1 MKKRL
6 FTLLLA
12 VCIVTAVL
20 TIGAAADNTWD
31 GSVNTDWYNDSK
43 SAFTINTA
51 ADLAGLAT
59 LVNEGNNFYGKTITL
74 GDNIDLANK
83 EWTPIGKSGKPFSGT
98 FDGDGKTISNLYI
111 NKGFA
116 NSAANSYIGLFGLTN
131 SPAVI
136 KNVNIENVDIQG
148 SLYVGAIVGYGF
160 TGSEI
165 SNCHISGKIEIDG
178 WWYIGGIGGN
188 GYVSAVKNCTV
199 TGSEG
204 SYIKANNSGSYV
216 GGIWGYR
223 GEGSMIIS
231 GCTVENLAL
240 SACDRIGGISGI
252 AHYGNTI
259 EKCAI
264 IDSTITSDNNI
275 GNTGLI
281 AGADLGDNTYGI
293 AKILDCTVTDTT
305 ATSDG
310 VAVVTKVGSCNHN
323 GEQAEKSA
331 TVGTDVT
338 FENGKITGGTL
349 EQVSDGQLAEGKGL
363 TKNTDGTY
371 TVGTLTADNAI
382 VVVASGSTVN
392 PYNNLPAAI
401 TAANG
406 IAGTDKVTV
415 TIRQS
420 GSYDMFSITR
430 ANVTVEAAEGV
441 TASFTVRS
449 TVSNQLNAANI
460 TLKKLNFVSKN
471 GASIVSFGAC
481 DSLTLDNC
489 TFTGDG
495 TGTALFIHQP
505 NVTITGCTFKDFAYA
520 YDTCGDSH
528 AAGKITI
535 TDNEFININ
544 VPFNGYWGKKATDD
558 TYITI
563 TGNTFNSGDWDAAYI
578 QIWDYSQY
586 LTWAGSTETDRNGSA
601 IKGEIEKNV
610 YIGNVVIY
618 ATHFNWLYDTDSN
631 LTMDDASK
639 ALVKYR
645 VLVVLEDA
653 ESATVRNAD
662 GSAITAFNESNKSE
676 IKTNDT
682 EGRTIIYT
690 ICAGDY
696 IFDIVPEGG
705 GDAVSVP
712 VTVKSTTV
720 NASGGSTNTVTAP
733 AGEKTY
739 VAKVGNEKYTSLAE
753 AIEDAKDDGTVELL
767 QDVYVETWDQVWNV
781 DGMTINGNG
790 KTVTIGKVESNV
802 NGNYLFYGAED
813 LKVNDLTVRFQT
825 NGNGFSM
832 VSGTLDKVKMYGGTN
847 SNYAVFVGN
856 GGTDKTVTV
865 TGCTI
870 ENFGIAVYSQP
881 GTDVKTSNIKVTG
894 SAMTDCGIA
903 ICSYAQSSEFTGNTV
918 TDSTELSFA
927 GGADAAT
934 TVTGNTFDNAG
945 KIWFYGA
952 DLCKVTFEKNR
963 VLGNTYVSTESAQA
977 ATELDVDKNYWG
989 GGAPSSDQVKGGNVT
1004 GSDVYYVASD
1014 MNESDLNTYAP
1025 YTVTI
1030 VYGNGTA
1037 NKVTNH
1043 KLNES
1048 YALPAAPSKS
1058 GYIFLGWSCNGET
1071 YKAEQTVK
1079 VTGNMVFTAVW
1090 GNLPDVSEP
1099 EEQPEP
1105 ELPFYDVTK
1114 GDWFYDAVKYVYYA
1128 DLMDGVDVGVF
1139 APNDTLTRAM
1149 VWTIIARAEG
1159 VDTSGGATWYA
1170 KAQDWVV
1177 GKGISDGTEPNAPI
1191 TREQLVTMLWR
1202 LAGEPALG
1210 SGINAPDAGSV
1221 SSWAQQAMS
1230 WAMYTGLIEGD
1241 ENGAVTPAATATR
1254 AQAAAIMMRYLES

>member
-31 GSVNTDWYNDSK
+31 GSVNTDWYDTSK
-43 SAFTINTA
+43 SAFTIDTA
-51 ADLAGLAT
+51 AELAGLAK
-59 LVNEGNNFYGKTITL
+59 LVNEGNNFSGKTITL

-83 EWTPIGKSGKPFSGT
+83 EWTPIGMSGKPFSGT
-98 FDGDGKTISNLYI
+98 FDGAGKTISNLVI
-111 NKGFA
+111 STPNKS
-116 NSAANSYIGLFGLTN
+116 NVGLFGYTT
-131 SPAVI
+131 VGEI
-136 KNVNIENVDIQG
+136 KNFTLHNADVKGYLE
-148 SLYVGAIVGYGF
+148 VGAVAGTPYTSKYTNI
-160 TGSEI
+160 
-165 SNCHISGKIEIDG
+165 
-178 WWYIGGIGGN
+178 
-188 GYVSAVKNCTV
+188 AV
-199 TGSEG
+199 TGLIKVEG
-204 SYIKANNSGSYV
+204 FSYV
-216 GGIWGYR
+216 GGALGKSAYANVTNVDVTGDTGSYVKADSVQGSVAYR
-223 GEGSMIIS
+223 TYLGGLIGFMGEGNHSV
-231 GCTVENLAL
+231 TD
-240 SACDRIGGISGI
+240 CDVKIDVIGSTCDIGGILGI
-252 AHYGNTI
+252 LHYGNTMSN
-259 EKCAI
+259 CTYVG
-264 IDSTITSDNNI
+264 SLTITDPDPEQ
-275 GNTGLI
+275 GNEFGALTG
-281 AGADLGDNTYGI
+281 
-293 AKILDCTVTDTT
+293 
-305 ATSDG
+305 
-310 VAVVTKVGSCNHN
+310 VVMNS
-323 GEQAEKSA
+323 KSA
-331 TVGTDVT
+331 TTIKNSSATVIKATSGSEDVT
-338 FENGKITGGTL
+338 DSITAHGGFYNSLDSNENESGT
-349 EQVSDGQLAEGKGL
+349 VSIEA
-363 TKNTDGTY
+363 
-371 TVGTLTADNAI
+371 
-382 VVVASGSTVN
+382 TVN
-392 PYNNLPAAI
+392 KKPVTVDNYAAVVENTNYKTLSAAI

-586 LTWAGSTETDRNGSA
+586 LTWAGNTEADRNGSA
-601 IKGEIEKNV
+601 IKGEIERND

-662 GSAITAFNESNKSE
+662 GSAITAFNESTKSE

-712 VTVKSTTV
+712 VTVKSTTA
-720 NASGGSTNTVTAP
+720 NDSGNSTNTVTAP

-739 VAKVGNEKYTSLAE
+739 VAKVGNVNYTSLAK
-753 AIEDAKDDGTVELL
+753 AIEDAKDGGTVELL

-832 VSGTLDKVKMYGGTN
+832 VSGTLDKVKLYGGTN

-894 SAMTDCGIA
+894 SAITDCDLT
-903 ICSYAQSSEFTGNTV
+903 ICSHAQSSEFTGNTV

-952 DLCKVTFEKNR
+952 NLGKVTFEKNR

-989 GGAPSSDQVKGGNVT
+989 GGAPSSDQVEGGSVT
-1004 GSDVYYVASD
+1004 GSDVYYVAPD

>member
-31 GSVNTDWYNDSK
+31 GSVNTGWYDTSK
-43 SAFTINTA
+43 SEFTINTA
-51 ADLAGLAT
+51 ADLAGLAK
-59 LVNEGNNFYGKTITL
+59 LVNEGNNFYGKTIKL
-74 GDNIDLANK
+74 GDNIDLANE

-223 GEGSMIIS
+223 GEGGMIIS
-231 GCTVENLAL
+231 GCKVENLAL
-240 SACDRIGGISGI
+240 SAYDRIGGISGI

-259 EKCAI
+259 EDCTI

-281 AGADLGDNTYGI
+281 AGADLGDNTHGI

-331 TVGTDVT
+331 TVGTGVT
-338 FENGKITGGTL
+338 FKNGKITGGTL

-371 TVGTLTADNAI
+371 TVDTLDADNAI
-382 VVVASGSTVN
+382 VIVASGSTVN

-401 TAANG
+401 TAANADTSG
-406 IAGTDKVTV
+406 GDVTV
-415 TIRQS
+415 TIKKS

-430 ANVTVEAAEGV
+430 ANVAVEAADGV

-481 DSLTLDNC
+481 DNLTLDNC

-505 NVTITGCTFKDFAYA
+505 NVTITDCTFKDFAYA
-520 YDTCGDSH
+520 YDTCGDNH

-535 TDNEFININ
+535 TNNEFININ
-544 VPFNGYWGKKATDD
+544 VPFNGYWGKMATDD

-563 TGNTFNSGDWDAAYI
+563 TGNTFDSGDWDAAYI

-586 LTWAGSTETDRNGSA
+586 LTWAGNTEDDRNGSA
-601 IKGEIEKNV
+601 IKGKIEEND

-662 GSAITAFNESNKSE
+662 GSAITAFNESTKSE
-676 IKTNDT
+676 IKKNDA

-696 IFDIVPEGG
+696 IFDIVPKGG

-720 NASGGSTNTVTAP
+720 NDSGNSTNTVTAP
-733 AGEKTY
+733 AGEETY

-753 AIEDAKDDGTVELL
+753 AIEYAKDGGTVELL
-767 QDVYVETWDQVWNV
+767 RDVYVETWDQVWNV
-781 DGMTINGNG
+781 KGMTINGNG

-813 LKVNDLTVRFQT
+813 LTVNDLTVRFQT
-825 NGNGFSM
+825 NGNGFSV

-865 TGCTI
+865 TGCTF

-952 DLCKVTFEKNR
+952 DLGKVTFEKNR
-963 VLGNTYVSTESAQA
+963 VLGNTYISTESAQA

-1004 GSDVYYVASD
+1004 GSDVYYVAPD

-1090 GNLPDVSEP
+1090 GNLPDVKPSE
-1099 EEQPEP
+1099 QEP

-1128 DLMDGVDVGVF
+1128 ELMDGVDTGVF

-1149 VWTIIARAEG
+1149 VWTIIARAQG
-1159 VDTSGGATWYA
+1159 VDTTGGVTWYA
-1170 KAQDWVV
+1170 KAQEWAVA
-1177 GKGISDGTEPNAPI
+1177 KGISDGENPNAAI
-1191 TREQLVTMLWR
+1191 TRQELVTMLWR
-1202 LAGEPALG
+1202 LSGEPVVNYLLT
-1210 SGINAPDAGSV
+1210 APDADAISGWAYEAMRWAV
-1221 SSWAQQAMS
+1221 SE
-1230 WAMYTGLIEGD
+1230 GIIEGD

-1254 AQAAAIMMRYLES
+1254 AQAAAIFMRYLEA

>member
-1 MKKRL
+1 
-6 FTLLLA
+6 
-12 VCIVTAVL
+12 
-20 TIGAAADNTWD
+20 
-31 GSVNTDWYNDSK
+31 
-43 SAFTINTA
+43 
-51 ADLAGLAT
+51 
-59 LVNEGNNFYGKTITL
+59 
-74 GDNIDLANK
+74 
-83 EWTPIGKSGKPFSGT
+83 
-98 FDGDGKTISNLYI
+98 
-111 NKGFA
+111 
-116 NSAANSYIGLFGLTN
+116 
-131 SPAVI
+131 
-136 KNVNIENVDIQG
+136 
-148 SLYVGAIVGYGF
+148 
-160 TGSEI
+160 
-165 SNCHISGKIEIDG
+165 
-178 WWYIGGIGGN
+178 
-188 GYVSAVKNCTV
+188 
-199 TGSEG
+199 
-204 SYIKANNSGSYV
+204 
-216 GGIWGYR
+216 
-223 GEGSMIIS
+223 
-231 GCTVENLAL
+231 
-240 SACDRIGGISGI
+240 
-252 AHYGNTI
+252 
-259 EKCAI
+259 
-264 IDSTITSDNNI
+264 
-275 GNTGLI
+275 
-281 AGADLGDNTYGI
+281 
-293 AKILDCTVTDTT
+293 
-305 ATSDG
+305 
-310 VAVVTKVGSCNHN
+310 
-323 GEQAEKSA
+323 
-331 TVGTDVT
+331 
-338 FENGKITGGTL
+338 
-349 EQVSDGQLAEGKGL
+349 
-363 TKNTDGTY
+363 
-371 TVGTLTADNAI
+371 
-382 VVVASGSTVN
+382 
-392 PYNNLPAAI
+392 
-401 TAANG
+401 
-406 IAGTDKVTV
+406 
-415 TIRQS
+415 
-420 GSYDMFSITR
+420 
-430 ANVTVEAAEGV
+430 
-441 TASFTVRS
+441 
-449 TVSNQLNAANI
+449 
-460 TLKKLNFVSKN
+460 
-471 GASIVSFGAC
+471 
-481 DSLTLDNC
+481 
-489 TFTGDG
+489 
-495 TGTALFIHQP
+495 
-505 NVTITGCTFKDFAYA
+505 
-520 YDTCGDSH
+520 
-528 AAGKITI
+528 
-535 TDNEFININ
+535 
-544 VPFNGYWGKKATDD
+544 
-558 TYITI
+558 
-563 TGNTFNSGDWDAAYI
+563 
-578 QIWDYSQY
+578 
-586 LTWAGSTETDRNGSA
+586 
-601 IKGEIEKNV
+601 
-610 YIGNVVIY
+610 
-618 ATHFNWLYDTDSN
+618 
-631 LTMDDASK
+631 MDDASK

-662 GSAITAFNESNKSE
+662 GSAITAFNESTKSE
-676 IKTNDT
+676 IKKNDT

-712 VTVKSTTV
+712 VTVKSTTA
-720 NASGGSTNTVTAP
+720 NDPDGSTNTVTAP
-733 AGEKTY
+733 AGEETY
-739 VAKVGNEKYTSLAE
+739 VAKVGNVNYTSLAE
-753 AIEDAKDDGTVELL
+753 AFKAAKDGGTVELL
-767 QDVYVETWDQVWNV
+767 RDVYVETWDQVWNV
-781 DGMTINGNG
+781 DRMTINGYG

-813 LKVNDLTVRFQT
+813 LTVNELTVRFQT

-847 SNYAVFVGN
+847 SNYAVSVGN

-865 TGCTI
+865 TDCTI

-894 SAMTDCGIA
+894 STITDCGIA

-927 GGADAAT
+927 GGADAVVT

-952 DLCKVTFEKNR
+952 DLGKVTFEKNR

-989 GGAPSSDQVKGGNVT
+989 GGAPSSDQVKGGSVT
-1004 GSDVYYVASD
+1004 GSDVYYVAPD

-1254 AQAAAIMMRYLES
+1254 AQAAAIMMRYLEA

>member
-1 MKKRL
+1 M
-6 FTLLLA
+6 
-12 VCIVTAVL
+12 
-20 TIGAAADNTWD
+20 
-31 GSVNTDWYNDSK
+31 
-43 SAFTINTA
+43 
-51 ADLAGLAT
+51 
-59 LVNEGNNFYGKTITL
+59 
-74 GDNIDLANK
+74 
-83 EWTPIGKSGKPFSGT
+83 
-98 FDGDGKTISNLYI
+98 
-111 NKGFA
+111 
-116 NSAANSYIGLFGLTN
+116 
-131 SPAVI
+131 
-136 KNVNIENVDIQG
+136 
-148 SLYVGAIVGYGF
+148 
-160 TGSEI
+160 
-165 SNCHISGKIEIDG
+165 
-178 WWYIGGIGGN
+178 
-188 GYVSAVKNCTV
+188 
-199 TGSEG
+199 
-204 SYIKANNSGSYV
+204 
-216 GGIWGYR
+216 
-223 GEGSMIIS
+223 
-231 GCTVENLAL
+231 
-240 SACDRIGGISGI
+240 
-252 AHYGNTI
+252 
-259 EKCAI
+259 
-264 IDSTITSDNNI
+264 
-275 GNTGLI
+275 
-281 AGADLGDNTYGI
+281 
-293 AKILDCTVTDTT
+293 
-305 ATSDG
+305 
-310 VAVVTKVGSCNHN
+310 
-323 GEQAEKSA
+323 
-331 TVGTDVT
+331 
-338 FENGKITGGTL
+338 
-349 EQVSDGQLAEGKGL
+349 
-363 TKNTDGTY
+363 
-371 TVGTLTADNAI
+371 
-382 VVVASGSTVN
+382 
-392 PYNNLPAAI
+392 
-401 TAANG
+401 
-406 IAGTDKVTV
+406 
-415 TIRQS
+415 
-420 GSYDMFSITR
+420 
-430 ANVTVEAAEGV
+430 
-441 TASFTVRS
+441 
-449 TVSNQLNAANI
+449 
-460 TLKKLNFVSKN
+460 
-471 GASIVSFGAC
+471 
-481 DSLTLDNC
+481 
-489 TFTGDG
+489 
-495 TGTALFIHQP
+495 
-505 NVTITGCTFKDFAYA
+505 
-520 YDTCGDSH
+520 
-528 AAGKITI
+528 
-535 TDNEFININ
+535 
-544 VPFNGYWGKKATDD
+544 
-558 TYITI
+558 
-563 TGNTFNSGDWDAAYI
+563 
-578 QIWDYSQY
+578 
-586 LTWAGSTETDRNGSA
+586 
-601 IKGEIEKNV
+601 
-610 YIGNVVIY
+610 
-618 ATHFNWLYDTDSN
+618 
-631 LTMDDASK
+631 
-639 ALVKYR
+639 
-645 VLVVLEDA
+645 
-653 ESATVRNAD
+653 
-662 GSAITAFNESNKSE
+662 
-676 IKTNDT
+676 
-682 EGRTIIYT
+682 
-690 ICAGDY
+690 
-696 IFDIVPEGG
+696 PEGG

-712 VTVKSTTV
+712 VTVKSTTA
-720 NASGGSTNTVTAP
+720 NDSGNSTNTVTAP

-739 VAKVGNEKYTSLAE
+739 VAKVGNVNYTSLAK
-753 AIEDAKDDGTVELL
+753 AIEDAKDGGTVELL

-813 LKVNDLTVRFQT
+813 LTVNDLTVRFQT

-832 VSGTLDKVKMYGGTN
+832 VSGTLDKVKMYGGTK
-847 SNYAVFVGN
+847 SNYAVSVGN

-865 TGCTI
+865 TGCTF

-894 SAMTDCGIA
+894 SAITDCGIA

-952 DLCKVTFEKNR
+952 DLGKVTFEKNR

-989 GGAPSSDQVKGGNVT
+989 GGAPSSDQVKGGSVT
-1004 GSDVYYVASD
+1004 GSDVYYVAPD

-1221 SSWAQQAMS
+1221 SPWAQQAMS

-1254 AQAAAIMMRYLES
+1254 AQAAAIMMRYLEA